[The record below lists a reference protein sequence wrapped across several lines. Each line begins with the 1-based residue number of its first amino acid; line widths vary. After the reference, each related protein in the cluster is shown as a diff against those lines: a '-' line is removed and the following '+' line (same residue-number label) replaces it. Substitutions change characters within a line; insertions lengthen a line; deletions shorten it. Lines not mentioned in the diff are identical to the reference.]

1 MGGYGYGLGRMNRVT
16 LIAGTYQPNRCG
28 VAHYTDR
35 LRVALDKQ
43 GVQSI
48 VLTTHDAAQSAY
60 DSTVRGVV
68 RGWGFSDL
76 MPLVQAIQATPTD
89 ILHIQHAA
97 GTYGFERAIFLLP
110 LLLQMMGWR
119 KPIVTTVHEYGW
131 WEWQPGFIPPQVLE
145 WLKNWGQHRGWWD
158 REDGFL
164 LTFSD
169 AIITTNSEAEKMI
182 HTRLP
187 WLNQRVF
194 RIPIAANVEVAPIER
209 EKARQVLRQTC
220 NWSDDAQVIAF
231 FGFLHPV
238 KGLETLL
245 SAFKQV
251 VSVQSQARLLLVGGV
266 ESLALRGE
274 HATNYWNKLHALVT
288 ELGLEQIVH
297 LTGYLSAD
305 VASRYLAGAD
315 VGVLPFNHGI
325 TLKSGSL
332 LTLMAHGLPVITTR
346 HEPPESDL
354 ADDRIVRLVT
364 PRDVQGLA
372 TAIVELLADS
382 AARSRLGEGSRA
394 FVQGFAWNAIAQAH
408 LKIYQSVVE
417 RPKIAYPI
425 C

>member
-1 MGGYGYGLGRMNRVT
+1 MIQVT
-16 LIAGTYQPNRCG
+16 LVAGTYQPMRCG
-28 VAHYTDR
+28 VAHYTEC
-35 LRVALDKQ
+35 LRTALDKQ
-43 GVQSI
+43 GVPSVI
-48 VLTTHDAAQSAY
+48 LTTHDAAQTAC
-60 DSTVRGVV
+60 DSRVVGVV
-68 RGWGFSDL
+68 RSWGFSEL

-110 LLLQMMGWR
+110 LLLKLMGWR

-131 WEWQPGFIPPQVLE
+131 WEWQPNFIPPQFLE
-145 WLKNWGQHRGWWD
+145 WLKMWGQRRGWWD

-164 LTFSD
+164 LTHSD
-169 AIITTNSEAEKMI
+169 AIITTNSDAEKVI

-187 WLNQRVF
+187 RLDDRVY
-194 RIPIAANVEVAPIER
+194 RIPIAANVEVASID
-209 EKARQVLRQTC
+209 KSVARQVLRQTC
-220 NWSDDAQVIAF
+220 NWPVDAQIVSF

-251 VSVQSQARLLLVGGV
+251 LSAQPQARLLLVGGV

-274 HATNYWNKLHALVT
+274 HATNYWNKLYALVS
-288 ELGLEQIVH
+288 ELGLETMVH
-297 LTGYLSAD
+297 LTGYLPAD

-346 HEPPESDL
+346 RNPPDCDL
-354 ADDRIVRLVT
+354 ADENLVRLVN
-364 PRDVQGLA
+364 PRDVEDLA
-372 TAIVELLADS
+372 TALRKLLADS
-382 AARSRLGEGSRA
+382 AARSCLVDAGRA
-394 FVQGFAWNAIAQAH
+394 FVGRFAWDAIAKSHLEVYQTVFEQ
-408 LKIYQSVVE
+408 LKI
-417 RPKIAYPI
+417 RLRA
-425 C
+425 